1 MQDIK
6 SAGLRQLEEAI
17 AELKPYQCPP
27 FRKAMSILQE
37 EQNVLLAE
45 IRKQQHK
52 IDLQKEDLENYYKS
66 YQG

>member
-17 AELKPYQCPP
+17 AELKPCQRLP
-27 FRKAMSILQE
+27 FKEALAELQE

-45 IRKQQHK
+45 IRKQQHR
-52 IDLQKEDLENYYKS
+52 IDLQKEDLESYYKS